1 MHSSSIL
8 RKIGINYLQ
17 VFENPEKTSQCNEQK
32 QQQTQPTYS
41 FFAGIHVNPGH
52 IDGNRMLSPL
62 RHPCTKGKS
71 KKGWFLKADTKEVT
85 ISKVNCRQYCCGLL
99 GLISAV
105 LMLGWKL
112 SYEATPNDPT
122 NVISS
127 KPRRSA
133 LTSN

>member
-1 MHSSSIL
+1 MV
-8 RKIGINYLQ
+8 K
-17 VFENPEKTSQCNEQK
+17 V
-32 QQQTQPTYS
+32 
-41 FFAGIHVNPGH
+41 
-52 IDGNRMLSPL
+52 
-62 RHPCTKGKS
+62 

-85 ISKVNCRQYCCGLL
+85 ISKVNCRQYSFGLL

-127 KPRRSA
+127 KLRESA
-133 LTSN
+133 LTRN